1 MAQFNSKNQSSRVS
15 RRWFTDIDVN
25 MTLHPQTGDLV
36 LKYDIN
42 AIKRSIRNLLTTN
55 LFERP
60 FKPSLGIN
68 LSGMLFELSTM
79 GTDAVVLEQDIISLI
94 NRFEPRAN
102 VTNVI
107 STLNGNDLDVTLYL
121 TISNDPR
128 PQELNITLQRVR

>member
-15 RRWFTDIDVN
+15 RRWFSDIDVN
-25 MTLHPQTGDLV
+25 MTLHPQSGDLV

-42 AIKRSIRNLLTTN
+42 AIKRSIKNLLTTN
-55 LFERP
+55 LYERP

-79 GTDAVVLEQDIISLI
+79 GTDGIVLEQDIIRMI
-94 NRFEPRAN
+94 NTYEPRAN
-102 VTNVI
+102 VTDVF
-107 STLNGNDLDVTLYL
+107 SSMNGTNLDVSLML

-128 PQELNITLQRVR
+128 PQELNVTLQRVR

>member
-25 MTLHPQTGDLV
+25 TTLHPQSGDLV

-55 LFERP
+55 TYERP
-60 FKPSLGIN
+60 FKPSLGID
-68 LSGMLFELSTM
+68 LSAMLFELSTM

-94 NRFEPRAN
+94 NRFEPRAV
-102 VTNVI
+102 VTNVV
-107 STLNGNDLDVTLYL
+107 SSLNGNDLNVTLHL
-121 TISNDPR
+121 VVSNDPR
-128 PQELNITLQRVR
+128 PQELSITLERVR

>member
-25 MTLHPQTGDLV
+25 MTLHPQSGDLV

-55 LFERP
+55 TYERP
-60 FKPSLGIN
+60 FKPSLGID
-68 LSGMLFELSTM
+68 LSAMLFELSTM

-94 NRFEPRAN
+94 NRFEPRAV
-102 VTNVI
+102 VTNVV
-107 STLNGNDLDVTLYL
+107 SSLNGNDLNVTLHL
-121 TISNDPR
+121 VVSNDPR
-128 PQELNITLQRVR
+128 PQELSITLERVR

>member
-25 MTLHPQTGDLV
+25 MTLHPQSGDLV

-55 LFERP
+55 TYERP
-60 FKPSLGIN
+60 FKPSLGID
-68 LSGMLFELSTM
+68 LSAMLFELSTI

-94 NRFEPRAN
+94 NRFEPRAV
-102 VTNVI
+102 VTNVV
-107 STLNGNDLDVTLYL
+107 SSLNGNDLNVTLHL
-121 TISNDPR
+121 VVSNDPR
-128 PQELNITLQRVR
+128 PQELSITLERVR

>member
-42 AIKRSIRNLLTTN
+42 AIKRSIKNLMTTN

-60 FKPSLGIN
+60 FKPSIGID
-68 LSGMLFELSTM
+68 LRGMLFELSTA
-79 GTDAVVLEQDIISLI
+79 GTDAVVLEADIKELI

-102 VTNVI
+102 ITNVV
-107 STLNGNDLDVTLYL
+107 SSLRGNDLDVTIYL
-121 TISNDPR
+121 TIMNDPR

>member
-1 MAQFNSKNQSSRVS
+1 MAQFNSKNKSSRVS

-68 LSGMLFELSTM
+68 LSAMLFEL
-79 GTDAVVLEQDIISLI
+79 GTAETDTIVLERDIISLI
-94 NRFEPRAN
+94 NNYERRAN
-102 VTNVI
+102 VQSITSIVRGHN
-107 STLNGNDLDVTLYL
+107 LDITMFI

-128 PQELNITLQRVR
+128 PQEINITLQRVR

>member
-25 MTLHPQTGDLV
+25 MTLHPQSGDLV

-42 AIKRSIRNLLTTN
+42 SIKRSIKNLILTN
-55 LFERP
+55 QYERP

-68 LSGMLFELSTM
+68 LSAMLFELSTM
-79 GTDAVVLEQDIISLI
+79 GTDAIVLEQDIISLI
-94 NRFEPRAN
+94 NNFEPRAN
-102 VTNVI
+102 VTDVI
-107 STLNGNDLDVTLYL
+107 SALEGNDLNVTIYM

-128 PQELNITLQRVR
+128 PQELNLTLERVR